1 MLTVT
6 NCSCIAAVLCS
17 VVDPTTVDCHV
28 PLIACAA
35 MKQFSGSV
43 GLSTDNDTNSSAVRP
58 AQHSAITRLHMSAEV
73 LTECISTHA
82 VEAFFQQCAPLS
94 TAPEI
99 DLLNS
104 LFWVAEVFH
113 AVLPR
118 SVSLQEWAHRRV
130 PRGFERQVNS
140 SGMVYVGD
148 RFLQHVPH
156 LPSEPGAAS
165 SAAQPPSDSIVA
177 QPASVVEERV
187 LDDDGRYDLDLEVFF
202 QQCSATELSG
212 PEVDL
217 LNSLMFVA
225 ELVQAVL
232 PRSVTLE
239 VWVHR
244 ISSATR
250 SALVRTAA
258 ESVSLVEEC
267 VLHDSHDDW
276 NDVNHAHPVS
286 GHTTNSTA
294 QHAASSDGLANSS
307 AERPAE
313 CYSINAGD
321 NEKCD
326 HHGASRHFTI
336 FDDADDPVE
345 QEPDIWDIQ
354 IQHAPVAP
362 EGIGMVWHRYK
373 DPDYE
378 EDWFSCVPDPQL
390 WCYEKEVRVD
400 QQNYFRFQGKW
411 QEVVIPSAPEI
422 TDASATAA
430 SHLHLC
436 PSSEVSTVDI
446 SSAVQPDSYSSVAET
461 VSLSSSLSHV
471 ES

>member
-1 MLTVT
+1 
-6 NCSCIAAVLCS
+6 
-17 VVDPTTVDCHV
+17 
-28 PLIACAA
+28 

-43 GLSTDNDTNSSAVRP
+43 GLAADNDTNSSAVLP

-217 LNSLMFVA
+217 LNSLMFVS

-250 SALVRTAA
+250 SALVCTAA

-267 VLHDSHDDW
+267 VLPHSHDDW
-276 NDVNHAHPVS
+276 NGVNYAHPVS
-286 GHTTNSTA
+286 GHTTNSTG
-294 QHAASSDGLANSS
+294 QHGASSDALANSS
-307 AERPAE
+307 AE
-313 CYSINAGD
+313 
-321 NEKCD
+321 
-326 HHGASRHFTI
+326 
-336 FDDADDPVE
+336 
-345 QEPDIWDIQ
+345 
-354 IQHAPVAP
+354 
-362 EGIGMVWHRYK
+362 
-373 DPDYE
+373 
-378 EDWFSCVPDPQL
+378 
-390 WCYEKEVRVD
+390 
-400 QQNYFRFQGKW
+400 
-411 QEVVIPSAPEI
+411 
-422 TDASATAA
+422 
-430 SHLHLC
+430 
-436 PSSEVSTVDI
+436 
-446 SSAVQPDSYSSVAET
+446 
-461 VSLSSSLSHV
+461 
-471 ES
+471 

>member
-1 MLTVT
+1 ML
-6 NCSCIAAVLCS
+6 CF

-28 PLIACAA
+28 PLIICAA
-35 MKQFSGSV
+35 MKQCSGSV
-43 GLSTDNDTNSSAVRP
+43 GLAADHDTNSSALRP

-73 LTECISTHA
+73 LTECIPTHV

-94 TAPEI
+94 TVPEI

-104 LFWVAEVFH
+104 LFWFAEVLH

-118 SVSLQEWAHRRV
+118 SVSLQEWASRRV
-130 PRGFERQVNS
+130 PRGFERQVNN

-148 RFLQHVPH
+148 RFLQYVPH
-156 LPSEPGAAS
+156 LPSEPRAAS

-187 LDDDGRYDLDLEVFF
+187 LDDDGRYDLDLEAFF
-202 QQCSATELSG
+202 QQCSANELSR

-217 LNSLMFVA
+217 LNSLMSVS

-250 SALVRTAA
+250 SALVCTAA

-267 VLHDSHDDW
+267 VLHHSHDDW
-276 NDVNHAHPVS
+276 NDVNYAHPVS

-294 QHAASSDGLANSS
+294 QHGASSDALANSS
-307 AERPAE
+307 AE
-313 CYSINAGD
+313 
-321 NEKCD
+321 
-326 HHGASRHFTI
+326 
-336 FDDADDPVE
+336 
-345 QEPDIWDIQ
+345 
-354 IQHAPVAP
+354 QHASGAH

-373 DPDYE
+373 TEQGE
-378 EDWFSCVPDPQL
+378 EWFSCVPHPKL

-400 QQNYFRFQGKW
+400 QQKYFPFQGRW
-411 QEVVIPSAPEI
+411 QEVVIPSASDI
-422 TDASATAA
+422 TDASATAV
-430 SHLHLC
+430 SHLHLY
-436 PSSEVSTVDI
+436 PFSEVSTVDI
-446 SSAVQPDSYSSVAET
+446 SSAVLPASYSAGADT
-461 VSLSSSLSHV
+461 VSLSTSVSHV
-471 ES
+471 

>member
-1 MLTVT
+1 
-6 NCSCIAAVLCS
+6 
-17 VVDPTTVDCHV
+17 
-28 PLIACAA
+28 
-35 MKQFSGSV
+35 MKQCSGSV
-43 GLSTDNDTNSSAVRP
+43 GLAGDHDTNSSALRP
-58 AQHSAITRLHMSAEV
+58 AQHAAITRLHMSGEV
-73 LTECISTHA
+73 LTECIPTHV

-94 TAPEI
+94 TVPEI

-104 LFWVAEVFH
+104 LFWFAEVLH

-118 SVSLQEWAHRRV
+118 SVSLQEWASRRV
-130 PRGFERQVNS
+130 PRGFERQVNN

-148 RFLQHVPH
+148 RFLQYVPH
-156 LPSEPGAAS
+156 LPSEPRAAS

-187 LDDDGRYDLDLEVFF
+187 LDDDGRYDLDLEAFF
-202 QQCSATELSG
+202 QQCSANELSR

-217 LNSLMFVA
+217 LNSLMSVS

-250 SALVRTAA
+250 SALVCTAA

-267 VLHDSHDDW
+267 VLHHSHDDW
-276 NDVNHAHPVS
+276 NDVNYAHPVS

-294 QHAASSDGLANSS
+294 QHGASSDALANSS
-307 AERPAE
+307 AE
-313 CYSINAGD
+313 
-321 NEKCD
+321 
-326 HHGASRHFTI
+326 
-336 FDDADDPVE
+336 
-345 QEPDIWDIQ
+345 
-354 IQHAPVAP
+354 QHASVAP

-411 QEVVIPSAPEI
+411 QEVVIPSASEI
-422 TDASATAA
+422 TDASATAV

-446 SSAVQPDSYSSVAET
+446 SSAVLPASYSAVADT
-461 VSLSSSLSHV
+461 VSLSTSLSHV
-471 ES
+471 